1 MFKGRFYMYVIMK
14 YLLCNM
20 YIYKFIRVMDL
31 WKCLEL
37 YGYIV
42 CKIMLRRFRE

>member
-20 YIYKFIRVMDL
+20 YKFIRVMEL
-31 WKCLEL
+31 GKCLEL

>member
-1 MFKGRFYMYVIMK
+1 MFKVDFICNMIMK
-14 YLLCNM
+14 YLLCN
-20 YIYKFIRVMDL
+20 IYKFIRVMEL
-31 WKCLEL
+31 GKCLEL

>member
-1 MFKGRFYMYVIMK
+1 MFKVDFICNMIMK
-14 YLLCNM
+14 YWYLLCN
-20 YIYKFIRVMDL
+20 INKFIRVMEL
-31 WKCLEL
+31 GKCLEL

>member
-1 MFKGRFYMYVIMK
+1 MFKVDFICNMIMK
-14 YLLCNM
+14 YLLCNI
-20 YIYKFIRVMDL
+20 YWYKFFRVMEL